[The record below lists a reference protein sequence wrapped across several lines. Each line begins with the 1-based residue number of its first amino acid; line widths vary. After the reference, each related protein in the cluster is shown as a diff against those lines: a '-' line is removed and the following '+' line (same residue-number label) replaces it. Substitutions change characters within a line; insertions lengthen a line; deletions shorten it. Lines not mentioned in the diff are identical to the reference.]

1 MCDVSNMGKN
11 ICLQIDFKGG
21 LFQILASEEK
31 EDSFIVILFC
41 FCFQSHSDW
50 MQNCDR
56 PSGFAAKVGSAS
68 KLHILHVAVRASA
81 ISLACSKQ
89 IGSSPT
95 SNVRVFGLFLCL
107 LFNPHICLSP
117 RKVPPPSHPIPS
129 SAVCSAPARL
139 LPSAGAEGLPG
150 TQGLGCR
157 NLIRKSSYRSQSGH
171 E

>member
-56 PSGFAAKVGSAS
+56 LSGFAAKVSSAS
-68 KLHILHVAVRASA
+68 KLHILHVAVPCFSYFSGVFKTNR
-81 ISLACSKQ
+81 LL
-89 IGSSPT
+89 
-95 SNVRVFGLFLCL
+95 SNVKCSCL
-107 LFNPHICLSP
+107 WFISVSP
-117 RKVPPPSHPIPS
+117 F
-129 SAVCSAPARL
+129 
-139 LPSAGAEGLPG
+139 
-150 TQGLGCR
+150 
-157 NLIRKSSYRSQSGH
+157 
-171 E
+171 